1 MNIIDKFHS
10 RISERTKS
18 WISFAA
24 LIAVFVL
31 LGAVY
36 D

>member
-1 MNIIDKFHS
+1 MNIIDKYYS
-10 RISERTKS
+10 RVSERTKS

-31 LGAVY
+31 LGVVW
-36 D
+36 